1 MSNSKLF
8 FWLSIVLAL
17 LVLYFVKTTYFDHHD
32 HHDHDHD
39 HNHTHNHGH
48 QHSGAHEQPMDA
60 PLTPQLQMLL
70 EKAAN
75 LEEAVRQHPDDS
87 KKLLML
93 GNIYLQLYRSNPSH
107 SEYPAKASAL
117 AEQVLKKEPGNT
129 EAQMLKT
136 TLLLTFHRFE
146 EAAEMARLLVNQFPN
161 SAFAYGALCDA
172 NIELGKYEE
181 AVKACDKM
189 LSLRPDLRSYSRAA
203 YLRELHGDLPGAIAA
218 MTMAAKAG
226 LQDSEQR
233 AWALSQLARL
243 YFQKGDLPKAESIYR
258 NILDSQPQYIHAV
271 IGLTDVISSQKG
283 LEAGI
288 AFLASHHHPDADHLI
303 LEKLALMYIANDE
316 AHHAEELVE
325 HIVENMA
332 LQTQN
337 GWDVQMEFARFCAKA
352 NLQLDKALETIE
364 KEYQRRPNNID
375 VLDTYAWLMFKKGAT
390 DKAKKL
396 IDEAL
401 RLNPYQTEKFYH
413 AAEIYMAVGNAH
425 KAKAFQEKFYIDD
438 NILLP
443 AEDLPKAERLATILS
458 DTLPENQLVS
468 LKRP

>member
-8 FWLSIVLAL
+8 FWLSIILVL
-17 LVLYFVKTTYFDHHD
+17 LVLYIVKTSFFDHHD
-32 HHDHDHD
+32 HHDHDHA
-39 HNHTHNHGH
+39 HHHGH
-48 QHSGAHEQPMDA
+48 QHSGTHDQTMDA
-60 PLTPQLQMLL
+60 PITPQLKMLL
-70 EKAAN
+70 EKAAK
-75 LEEAVRQHPDDS
+75 LEETIRYNPEDTKAHLQLANV
-87 KKLLML
+87 
-93 GNIYLQLYRSNPSH
+93 YLQLYRSNSSH
-107 SEYPAKASAL
+107 SDYPAKASAL
-117 AEQVLKKEPGNT
+117 ADQVLKKEPGNT

-172 NIELGKYEE
+172 YIELGQYEK
-181 AVKACDKM
+181 AITACDKM

-203 YLRELHGDLPGAIAA
+203 YLREIHGDLSGAITA

-226 LQDSEQR
+226 LHDSEER

-243 YFQKGDLPKAESIYR
+243 YFQKGDLQKAESIYR
-258 NILDSQPQYIHAV
+258 DILDSQPQYIHAI

-288 AFLASHHHPDADHLI
+288 SFLESHHHPDADHLL

-316 AHHAEELVE
+316 NHHAEELVA
-325 HIVENMA
+325 HIVENTT

-352 NLQLDKALETIE
+352 NLQLDKALKTIE

-390 DKAKKL
+390 DKAKEL

-401 RLNPYQTEKFYH
+401 RLNPQQAEKYYH
-413 AAEIYMAVGNAH
+413 AAEIYTAAGNTQ
-425 KAKAFQEKFYIDD
+425 KAKAFQEKFYIND

-443 AEDLPKAERLATILS
+443 AEDLPKAERLATVL
-458 DTLPENQLVS
+458 TVVLPENQLVS